1 MLTANTLKKTAA
13 AAAITA
19 VMLPFSQAQA
29 DTYKVDTEG
38 NHAFVQFKISHLG
51 FSYILGRFD
60 DFSGEFNY
68 DPDNLDEASVDFDVQ
83 VASLDSN
90 HAERDRHI
98 LSDDFLNADEFPTAT
113 FESTGFESTGD
124 NEGVVTGELTL
135 HGETRTIEMPVTL
148 MGEGE
153 DPWGGYRAGFE
164 GSTTLVLEEFG
175 IDMRKFPE
183 SMRELELYVTFEG
196 IRQ

>member
-1 MLTANTLKKTAA
+1 MLTASTLKKTAA

-29 DTYKVDTEG
+29 ASYTVDTEG
-38 NHAFVQFKISHLG
+38 DHAFVQFKISHLG
-51 FSYILGRFD
+51 FSYILGNFA
-60 DFSGEFNY
+60 DFSGEFDY
-68 DPDNLDEASVDFDVQ
+68 DPDNLEEASVAFDVQ
-83 VASLDSN
+83 VASLNSN

-98 LSDDFLNADEFPTAT
+98 LSEDFLDADEYPTAT

-124 NEGVVTGELTL
+124 DEGIVTGELTL
-135 HGETRTIEMPVTL
+135 HGETQTIEMPVTL
-148 MGEGE
+148 LGEGD

-164 GSTTLVLEEFG
+164 GSTTLVLSEFG
-175 IDMRKFPE
+175 IDMQKFPE